1 MTQTK
6 AELLQTR
13 HQGDIRLGDADSSH
27 YVGFKAPATVGT
39 SLVWTLPAAD
49 GTAGYYLKTDGSGN
63 LGWSVDNTG
72 VTLSGSTNNTIATV
86 SGANAL
92 VGEATFTYDGAS
104 TLEVKPASATPAVF
118 VGDSDR
124 TSAGQHL
131 AEFRGYWDGTNV
143 ARLVFRAGTDTTNK
157 DDGLIAFYTTTS
169 GGSSTER
176 ARIDSEGRLLVGV
189 EASRAVNSA
198 QGSFQIEG
206 TGAEDS
212 DMSIIRNQASAG
224 GPALCFG
231 KSRNAS
237 LGGNTVVVNDDQ
249 LGAIIFTGNDGTDLA
264 SQGARIDAY
273 VDGSPGSN
281 DMPGRLTFSTTA
293 DGAATT
299 TERMRIDSS
308 GRLLV
313 GTNAAR
319 TAIGATGAPALQVE
333 GLGAS
338 DAQISIVRNS
348 DTAAGPYFAMAKTRG
363 TSDGANTIVQA
374 DDTLGTLYFTAADGV
389 DINQQSAFVRCQVD
403 GTPGA
408 NDTPGRLIFST
419 TADGGVTPT
428 ERLRISSTG
437 VSKFTGGISQVATA
451 AGALDLDLRT
461 SNYFTKTISGNSTF
475 TFSNPAASGTVSAFT
490 LELTH
495 SSGSVT
501 WPGTVKWNGDAAPTL
516 TAGKT
521 HLFMFVTDD
530 GGSRY
535 RGSALVDYV
544 N

>member
-92 VGEATFTYDGAS
+92 VGEATFTYDGTS

-131 AEFRGYWDGTNV
+131 AEFRGYWDGNNV

-157 DDGLIAFYTTTS
+157 DDGQIAFYTTTS

-212 DMSIIRNQASAG
+212 DMSIIRNQANAG

-231 KSRNAS
+231 KTRNAS

-313 GTNAAR
+313 GG
-319 TAIGATGAPALQVE
+319 TADSTGALIQAQSTGGSGSVSASRFTNTADGPARFYLFK
-333 GLGAS
+333 S
-338 DAQISIVRNS
+338 
-348 DTAAGPYFAMAKTRG
+348 RG
-363 TSDGANTIVQA
+363 TSIGAQTIVQDG
-374 DDTLGTLYFTAADGV
+374 DDLGEVIFMGSDGTDVAQAAL
-389 DINQQSAFVRCQVD
+389 IRTEVD
-403 GTPGA
+403 GTPGN
-408 NDTPGRLIFST
+408 NDMPGRLSFHT
-419 TADGGVTPT
+419 TADGANTPT

-501 WPGTVKWNGDAAPTL
+501 WPGTVKWNGDSAPTL